1 MSSDSKPILRRK
13 DVVSAANLPLVK
25 WDKNGV
31 VVGGAPK
38 PKAKAA
44 VVESVAEVAPEAVK
58 VPTVKELESIREDAY
73 NEGFEQGFESGM
85 TQGHLAGHSE
95 GHSEGLSAG
104 QQTGTEQGLAAGT
117 AKGELAEAKK
127 NKEKLAVFEALTA
140 AFKAQMPHEQA
151 ELEQAL
157 LSLSIRIARQIIRD
171 ELRAEPSHIA
181 AVVHAA
187 VQSLPNP
194 DEKLTLSVNPS
205 ELEFVTSFAEKHW
218 QLEGDASV
226 SVGGCKI
233 KTQYSYVDYTLEHR
247 FDAAVRHLMT
257 QLGEDSAKAS
267 QSPLSEQTLIGEP
280 GASDVGGTEAELEA
294 KSAEAEPAV
303 TEAESGPAAAEP
315 TVAEAEPVAAEAE
328 PTVAES
334 VPAVAESMAAE
345 PVPAEAEPLPA
356 AAEPAVA
363 EAEPTVAEAEPAVTQ
378 AEPEPLPAAAEPA
391 VTQAEAEPLPAAA
404 EPAVAEAEP
413 TVAEPEPVP
422 AEPEPLPAAAEPA
435 VTEAE
440 AEPAT
445 ESDSS
450 PDEVPSKTHSESDT
464 QVDQSAEADSEP
476 VNE

>member
-13 DVVSAANLPLVK
+13 DVISAANLPLVK
-25 WDKNGV
+25 WDKNGLV
-31 VVGGAPK
+31 VDGA
-38 PKAKAA
+38 PKAKASA
-44 VVESVAEVAPEAVK
+44 EVVESVDEVAHEAIK
-58 VPTVKELESIREDAY
+58 APTVKELESIREDAY

-85 TQGHLAGHSE
+85 TQGH
-95 GHSEGLSAG
+95 SAG
-104 QQTGTEQGLAAGT
+104 QTEGHAEGLIAGQEKGTEQGLAAGT

-218 QLEGDASV
+218 QLEGDVKV

-257 QLGEDSAKAS
+257 QLSEDSAKAS
-267 QSPLSEQTLIGEP
+267 QSPLSEQPLIGELGEP
-280 GASDVGGTEAELEA
+280 DADFAQAELEA
-294 KSAEAEPAV
+294 EPVVSEAEP
-303 TEAESGPAAAEP
+303 EP
-315 TVAEAEPVAAEAE
+315 TVAEATAPKAE
-328 PTVAES
+328 PA
-334 VPAVAESMAAE
+334 PAVAE
-345 PVPAEAEPLPA
+345 PVVSEAEPEPA
-356 AAEPAVA
+356 AAEATAP
-363 EAEPTVAEAEPAVTQ
+363 EAEPA
-378 AEPEPLPAAAEPA
+378 
-391 VTQAEAEPLPAAA
+391 
-404 EPAVAEAEP
+404 
-413 TVAEPEPVP
+413 P
-422 AEPEPLPAAAEPA
+422 AEPEPAVADPSAITTEPPEE
-435 VTEAE
+435 TF
-440 AEPAT
+440 
-445 ESDSS
+445 
-450 PDEVPSKTHSESDT
+450 SESET
-464 QVDQSAEADSEP
+464 LIDQSPEADSEP
-476 VNE
+476 VHE

>member
-13 DVVSAANLPLVK
+13 DVISAANLPLVK
-25 WDKNGV
+25 WDKNGLV
-31 VVGGAPK
+31 VDGA
-38 PKAKAA
+38 PKAKASA
-44 VVESVAEVAPEAVK
+44 EVVESVDEVAHEAIK
-58 VPTVKELESIREDAY
+58 APTVKELESIREDAY

-85 TQGHLAGHSE
+85 TQGH
-95 GHSEGLSAG
+95 SAG
-104 QQTGTEQGLAAGT
+104 QTEGHAEGLIAGQEKGTEQGLAAGT

-218 QLEGDASV
+218 QLEGDVKV

-257 QLGEDSAKAS
+257 KLGEDSAKAS
-267 QSPLSEQTLIGEP
+267 QSPLSEQPLIGELGEP
-280 GASDVGGTEAELEA
+280 DADLAQAELEA
-294 KSAEAEPAV
+294 EPVVSEAEPEPTVAEATAPKAEPAPAVAEATAPKAEPAPAEAEPVVSEAEPEPAAAEATAPEAEPAPAEAEPAEAEPAV
-303 TEAESGPAAAEP
+303 ADPSAITTEP
-315 TVAEAEPVAAEAE
+315 
-328 PTVAES
+328 
-334 VPAVAESMAAE
+334 
-345 PVPAEAEPLPA
+345 
-356 AAEPAVA
+356 
-363 EAEPTVAEAEPAVTQ
+363 
-378 AEPEPLPAAAEPA
+378 PEE
-391 VTQAEAEPLPAAA
+391 TF
-404 EPAVAEAEP
+404 
-413 TVAEPEPVP
+413 
-422 AEPEPLPAAAEPA
+422 
-435 VTEAE
+435 
-440 AEPAT
+440 
-445 ESDSS
+445 
-450 PDEVPSKTHSESDT
+450 SESET
-464 QVDQSAEADSEP
+464 LIDQSPEADSEP
-476 VNE
+476 VHE

>member
-13 DVVSAANLPLVK
+13 DVISAANLPLVK
-25 WDKNGV
+25 WDKNGLV
-31 VVGGAPK
+31 VDGA
-38 PKAKAA
+38 PKAKASA
-44 VVESVAEVAPEAVK
+44 EVVESVDEVAHETIKA
-58 VPTVKELESIREDAY
+58 PTVKELESIREDAY

-85 TQGHLAGHSE
+85 TQGH
-95 GHSEGLSAG
+95 SAG
-104 QQTGTEQGLAAGT
+104 QTEGHAEGLIAGQEKGTEQGLAAGT

-218 QLEGDASV
+218 QLEGDVKV

-257 QLGEDSAKAS
+257 KLGEDSAKAS
-267 QSPLSEQTLIGEP
+267 QSPLSEQPLIGELGEP
-280 GASDVGGTEAELEA
+280 DADLAQAELEA
-294 KSAEAEPAV
+294 EPVVSEAEPEPTVAEATAPKAEPAPAVAEATAPKAEPAPAEAEPVVSEAEPEPAAAEATAPEAEPAPAEAEPAEAEPAEAEPAV
-303 TEAESGPAAAEP
+303 ADPSAITTEP
-315 TVAEAEPVAAEAE
+315 
-328 PTVAES
+328 
-334 VPAVAESMAAE
+334 
-345 PVPAEAEPLPA
+345 
-356 AAEPAVA
+356 
-363 EAEPTVAEAEPAVTQ
+363 
-378 AEPEPLPAAAEPA
+378 PEE
-391 VTQAEAEPLPAAA
+391 TF
-404 EPAVAEAEP
+404 
-413 TVAEPEPVP
+413 
-422 AEPEPLPAAAEPA
+422 
-435 VTEAE
+435 
-440 AEPAT
+440 
-445 ESDSS
+445 
-450 PDEVPSKTHSESDT
+450 SESET
-464 QVDQSAEADSEP
+464 LIDQSPEADSEP
-476 VNE
+476 VHE

>member
-13 DVVSAANLPLVK
+13 DVISAANLPLVK
-25 WDKNGV
+25 WDKNGLV
-31 VVGGAPK
+31 VDGA
-38 PKAKAA
+38 PKAKASA
-44 VVESVAEVAPEAVK
+44 EVVESVDEVAHETIKA
-58 VPTVKELESIREDAY
+58 PTVKELESIREDAY

-85 TQGHLAGHSE
+85 TQGH
-95 GHSEGLSAG
+95 SAG
-104 QQTGTEQGLAAGT
+104 QTEGHAEGLIAGQEKGTEQGLAAGT

-218 QLEGDASV
+218 QLEGDVKV

-267 QSPLSEQTLIGEP
+267 QSPLSEQPLIGELGEP
-280 GASDVGGTEAELEA
+280 DADLAQAELEA
-294 KSAEAEPAV
+294 EPVVSEAEPEPTVAEATAPKAEPAPAVAEATAPKAEPAPAEAEPVVSEAEPEPAAAEATAPEAEPAPAEAEPAEAEPAV
-303 TEAESGPAAAEP
+303 ADPSAITTEP
-315 TVAEAEPVAAEAE
+315 
-328 PTVAES
+328 
-334 VPAVAESMAAE
+334 
-345 PVPAEAEPLPA
+345 
-356 AAEPAVA
+356 
-363 EAEPTVAEAEPAVTQ
+363 
-378 AEPEPLPAAAEPA
+378 PEE
-391 VTQAEAEPLPAAA
+391 TF
-404 EPAVAEAEP
+404 
-413 TVAEPEPVP
+413 
-422 AEPEPLPAAAEPA
+422 
-435 VTEAE
+435 
-440 AEPAT
+440 
-445 ESDSS
+445 
-450 PDEVPSKTHSESDT
+450 SESET
-464 QVDQSAEADSEP
+464 LIDQSPEADSEP
-476 VNE
+476 VHE

>member
-13 DVVSAANLPLVK
+13 DVISAANLPLVK
-25 WDKNGV
+25 WDKNGLV
-31 VVGGAPK
+31 VDGA
-38 PKAKAA
+38 PKAKASA
-44 VVESVAEVAPEAVK
+44 EVVESVDEVAHETIKA
-58 VPTVKELESIREDAY
+58 PTVKELESIREDAY

-85 TQGHLAGHSE
+85 TQGH
-95 GHSEGLSAG
+95 SAG
-104 QQTGTEQGLAAGT
+104 QTEGHAEGLIAGQEKGTEQGLAAGT

-218 QLEGDASV
+218 QLEGDVKV

-267 QSPLSEQTLIGEP
+267 QSPLSEQPLIGEL
-280 GASDVGGTEAELEA
+280 GEHDADLAQAELEA
-294 KSAEAEPAV
+294 EPVVSEAEPEPTVAEATAPKAEPAPAEAEATAPKAEPAPAEAEPVVFEAEPEPEPTVAEATAPKAEPAPAVAEATAPKAEPAPAEAEPAEAEPAEAEPAV
-303 TEAESGPAAAEP
+303 ADPSAITTEP
-315 TVAEAEPVAAEAE
+315 
-328 PTVAES
+328 
-334 VPAVAESMAAE
+334 
-345 PVPAEAEPLPA
+345 
-356 AAEPAVA
+356 
-363 EAEPTVAEAEPAVTQ
+363 
-378 AEPEPLPAAAEPA
+378 PEE
-391 VTQAEAEPLPAAA
+391 TF
-404 EPAVAEAEP
+404 
-413 TVAEPEPVP
+413 
-422 AEPEPLPAAAEPA
+422 
-435 VTEAE
+435 
-440 AEPAT
+440 
-445 ESDSS
+445 
-450 PDEVPSKTHSESDT
+450 SESET
-464 QVDQSAEADSEP
+464 LIDQSPEADSEP
-476 VNE
+476 VHE

>member
-13 DVVSAANLPLVK
+13 DVISAANLPLVK
-25 WDKNGV
+25 WDKNGLV
-31 VVGGAPK
+31 VDGA
-38 PKAKAA
+38 PKAKASA
-44 VVESVAEVAPEAVK
+44 EVVESVDEVAHEAIK
-58 VPTVKELESIREDAY
+58 APTVKELESIREDAY

-85 TQGHLAGHSE
+85 TQGH
-95 GHSEGLSAG
+95 SAG
-104 QQTGTEQGLAAGT
+104 QTEGHAEGLIAGQEKGTEQGLAAGT

-218 QLEGDASV
+218 QLEGDVKV

-257 QLGEDSAKAS
+257 QLSEDSAKAS
-267 QSPLSEQTLIGEP
+267 QSPLSEQPLIGELGEP
-280 GASDVGGTEAELEA
+280 DADFAQAELEA
-294 KSAEAEPAV
+294 EPVVSEAEP
-303 TEAESGPAAAEP
+303 EP
-315 TVAEAEPVAAEAE
+315 TVAEATAPKAE
-328 PTVAES
+328 PA
-334 VPAVAESMAAE
+334 
-345 PVPAEAEPLPA
+345 
-356 AAEPAVA
+356 PAVA
-363 EAEPTVAEAEPAVTQ
+363 EATAPKTEPA
-378 AEPEPLPAAAEPA
+378 
-391 VTQAEAEPLPAAA
+391 
-404 EPAVAEAEP
+404 
-413 TVAEPEPVP
+413 P
-422 AEPEPLPAAAEPA
+422 AEPEPAVADPSAITTEPPEE
-435 VTEAE
+435 TF
-440 AEPAT
+440 
-445 ESDSS
+445 
-450 PDEVPSKTHSESDT
+450 SESET
-464 QVDQSAEADSEP
+464 LIDQSPEADSEP
-476 VNE
+476 VHE

>member
-13 DVVSAANLPLVK
+13 DVISAANLPLVK
-25 WDKNGV
+25 WDKNGLV
-31 VVGGAPK
+31 VDGA
-38 PKAKAA
+38 PKAKASA
-44 VVESVAEVAPEAVK
+44 EVVESVDEVAHEAIK
-58 VPTVKELESIREDAY
+58 APTVKELESIREDAY

-85 TQGHLAGHSE
+85 TQGH
-95 GHSEGLSAG
+95 SAG
-104 QQTGTEQGLAAGT
+104 QTEGHAEGLIAGQEKGTEQGLAAGT

-218 QLEGDASV
+218 QLEGDVKV

-267 QSPLSEQTLIGEP
+267 QSPLSEQPLIGELGEP
-280 GASDVGGTEAELEA
+280 DADLAQAELEA
-294 KSAEAEPAV
+294 EPVVSEAEPEPTVAEATAPKAEPAPAVAEATAPKTEPAPAEAEPVVSEAEPEPAAAEATAPEAEPAPAEAEPAEAEPAV
-303 TEAESGPAAAEP
+303 ADPSAITTEP
-315 TVAEAEPVAAEAE
+315 
-328 PTVAES
+328 
-334 VPAVAESMAAE
+334 
-345 PVPAEAEPLPA
+345 
-356 AAEPAVA
+356 
-363 EAEPTVAEAEPAVTQ
+363 
-378 AEPEPLPAAAEPA
+378 PEE
-391 VTQAEAEPLPAAA
+391 TF
-404 EPAVAEAEP
+404 
-413 TVAEPEPVP
+413 
-422 AEPEPLPAAAEPA
+422 
-435 VTEAE
+435 
-440 AEPAT
+440 
-445 ESDSS
+445 
-450 PDEVPSKTHSESDT
+450 SESET
-464 QVDQSAEADSEP
+464 LIDQSPEADSEP
-476 VNE
+476 VHE

>member
-13 DVVSAANLPLVK
+13 DVIDAANLPLVK

-31 VVGGAPK
+31 VVSGA
-38 PKAKAA
+38 PKAKASA
-44 VVESVAEVAPEAVK
+44 EVVESVDEMAYEAVK

-85 TQGHLAGHSE
+85 TQGHLAGHTE
-95 GHSEGLSAG
+95 GHAEGLSAG

-117 AKGELAEAKK
+117 AKGELAEAQK

-157 LSLSIRIARQIIRD
+157 LSLSIRIARQIVRD

-218 QLEGDASV
+218 QLEGDVTV

-267 QSPLSEQTLIGEP
+267 QSPLSEQALIGEP
-280 GASDVGGTEAELEA
+280 AAPDADLTKAELQS
-294 KSAEAEPAV
+294 K
-303 TEAESGPAAAEP
+303 
-315 TVAEAEPVAAEAE
+315 
-328 PTVAES
+328 
-334 VPAVAESMAAE
+334 
-345 PVPAEAEPLPA
+345 
-356 AAEPAVA
+356 PAVA
-363 EAEPTVAEAEPAVTQ
+363 EAEPAPAVAEAPMAEAEPA
-378 AEPEPLPAAAEPA
+378 PA
-391 VTQAEAEPLPAAA
+391 VAEAPMAEAEPTPAVAQA
-404 EPAVAEAEP
+404 PVAEAEP
-413 TVAEPEPVP
+413 TPAVAEPAIPEPPLADTLAATSESSPAEVAPNQPQPESVVEANSASDIASPTP
-422 AEPEPLPAAAEPA
+422 AEP
-435 VTEAE
+435 
-440 AEPAT
+440 
-445 ESDSS
+445 
-450 PDEVPSKTHSESDT
+450 HSESEAG
-464 QVDQSAEADSEP
+464 VDSSSDPAPEP
-476 VNE
+476 VHE

>member
-13 DVVSAANLPLVK
+13 DVISAANLPLVK
-25 WDKNGV
+25 WDKNGLV
-31 VVGGAPK
+31 VHGA
-38 PKAKAA
+38 PKAKASA
-44 VVESVAEVAPEAVK
+44 EVVESVDEVAHETIKA
-58 VPTVKELESIREDAY
+58 PTVKELESIREDAY

-85 TQGHLAGHSE
+85 TQGH
-95 GHSEGLSAG
+95 SAG
-104 QQTGTEQGLAAGT
+104 QTEGHAEGLIAGQEKGTEQGLAAGT

-218 QLEGDASV
+218 QLEGDVKV

-257 QLGEDSAKAS
+257 KLGEDSAKAS
-267 QSPLSEQTLIGEP
+267 QSPLSEQPLIGELGEP
-280 GASDVGGTEAELEA
+280 DADLAQAELEA
-294 KSAEAEPAV
+294 EPVVSEAEP
-303 TEAESGPAAAEP
+303 EP
-315 TVAEAEPVAAEAE
+315 TVAEATAPKAE
-328 PTVAES
+328 PA
-334 VPAVAESMAAE
+334 PAVAEATAPKAE
-345 PVPAEAEPLPA
+345 PAPAEAEPVVSEAEPEPA
-356 AAEPAVA
+356 AAEATAPEAEPAPAEAEPVEAEPAVA
-363 EAEPTVAEAEPAVTQ
+363 DPSAITTEP
-378 AEPEPLPAAAEPA
+378 PEE
-391 VTQAEAEPLPAAA
+391 TF
-404 EPAVAEAEP
+404 
-413 TVAEPEPVP
+413 
-422 AEPEPLPAAAEPA
+422 
-435 VTEAE
+435 
-440 AEPAT
+440 
-445 ESDSS
+445 
-450 PDEVPSKTHSESDT
+450 SESET
-464 QVDQSAEADSEP
+464 LIDQSPEADSEP
-476 VNE
+476 VHE

>member
-328 PTVAES
+328 PTVAEAVS
-334 VPAVAESMAAE
+334 AVAE
-345 PVPAEAEPLPA
+345 P
-356 AAEPAVA
+356 
-363 EAEPTVAEAEPAVTQ
+363 
-378 AEPEPLPAAAEPA
+378 
-391 VTQAEAEPLPAAA
+391 
-404 EPAVAEAEP
+404 
-413 TVAEPEPVP
+413 
-422 AEPEPLPAAAEPA
+422 
-435 VTEAE
+435 
-440 AEPAT
+440 
-445 ESDSS
+445 
-450 PDEVPSKTHSESDT
+450 
-464 QVDQSAEADSEP
+464 
-476 VNE
+476 

>member
-13 DVVSAANLPLVK
+13 DVISAANLPLVK
-25 WDKNGV
+25 WDKNGLV
-31 VVGGAPK
+31 VDGA
-38 PKAKAA
+38 PKAKASA
-44 VVESVAEVAPEAVK
+44 EVVESVDEVAHETIKA
-58 VPTVKELESIREDAY
+58 PTVKELESIREDAY

-85 TQGHLAGHSE
+85 TQGH
-95 GHSEGLSAG
+95 SAG
-104 QQTGTEQGLAAGT
+104 QTEGHAEGLIAGQEKGTEQGLAAGT

-218 QLEGDASV
+218 QLEGDVKV

-257 QLGEDSAKAS
+257 KLGEDSAKAS
-267 QSPLSEQTLIGEP
+267 QSPLSEQPLIGELGEP
-280 GASDVGGTEAELEA
+280 DADLAQAELEA
-294 KSAEAEPAV
+294 EPVVSEAEPEPTVAEATAPKAEPAPAEAEATAPKAEPAPAEAEPVVSEAEPEPAAAEATAPEAEPAPAEAEPAEAEPAEAEPAV
-303 TEAESGPAAAEP
+303 ADPSAITTEP
-315 TVAEAEPVAAEAE
+315 
-328 PTVAES
+328 
-334 VPAVAESMAAE
+334 
-345 PVPAEAEPLPA
+345 
-356 AAEPAVA
+356 
-363 EAEPTVAEAEPAVTQ
+363 
-378 AEPEPLPAAAEPA
+378 PEE
-391 VTQAEAEPLPAAA
+391 TF
-404 EPAVAEAEP
+404 
-413 TVAEPEPVP
+413 
-422 AEPEPLPAAAEPA
+422 
-435 VTEAE
+435 
-440 AEPAT
+440 
-445 ESDSS
+445 
-450 PDEVPSKTHSESDT
+450 SESET
-464 QVDQSAEADSEP
+464 LIDQSPEADSEP
-476 VNE
+476 VHE

>member
-13 DVVSAANLPLVK
+13 DVISAANLPLVK
-25 WDKNGV
+25 WDKNGLV
-31 VVGGAPK
+31 VDGA
-38 PKAKAA
+38 PKAKASA
-44 VVESVAEVAPEAVK
+44 EVVESVDEVAHETIKA
-58 VPTVKELESIREDAY
+58 PTVKELESIREDAY

-85 TQGHLAGHSE
+85 TQGH
-95 GHSEGLSAG
+95 SAG
-104 QQTGTEQGLAAGT
+104 QTEGHAEGLIAGQEKGTEQGLAAGT

-218 QLEGDASV
+218 QLEGDVKV

-257 QLGEDSAKAS
+257 KLGEDSAKAS
-267 QSPLSEQTLIGEP
+267 QSPLSEQPLIGELGEP
-280 GASDVGGTEAELEA
+280 DADLAQAELEA
-294 KSAEAEPAV
+294 EPVVSEAEPEPTVAEATAPKAEPAPAEAEATAPKAEPAPAEAEPVVSEAEPEPAAAEATAPEAEPAPAEAEPAEAEPAV
-303 TEAESGPAAAEP
+303 ADPSAITTEP
-315 TVAEAEPVAAEAE
+315 
-328 PTVAES
+328 
-334 VPAVAESMAAE
+334 
-345 PVPAEAEPLPA
+345 
-356 AAEPAVA
+356 
-363 EAEPTVAEAEPAVTQ
+363 
-378 AEPEPLPAAAEPA
+378 PEE
-391 VTQAEAEPLPAAA
+391 TF
-404 EPAVAEAEP
+404 
-413 TVAEPEPVP
+413 
-422 AEPEPLPAAAEPA
+422 
-435 VTEAE
+435 
-440 AEPAT
+440 
-445 ESDSS
+445 
-450 PDEVPSKTHSESDT
+450 SESET
-464 QVDQSAEADSEP
+464 LIDQSPEADSEP
-476 VNE
+476 VHE

>member
-13 DVVSAANLPLVK
+13 DVISAANLPLVK
-25 WDKNGV
+25 WDKNGLV
-31 VVGGAPK
+31 VDGA
-38 PKAKAA
+38 PKAKASA
-44 VVESVAEVAPEAVK
+44 EVVESVDEVAHETIKA
-58 VPTVKELESIREDAY
+58 PTVKELESIREDAY

-85 TQGHLAGHSE
+85 TQGH
-95 GHSEGLSAG
+95 SAG
-104 QQTGTEQGLAAGT
+104 QTEGHAEGLIAGQEKGTEQGLAAGT

-218 QLEGDASV
+218 QLEGDVKV

-257 QLGEDSAKAS
+257 KLGEDSAKAS
-267 QSPLSEQTLIGEP
+267 QSPLSEQPLIGELGEP
-280 GASDVGGTEAELEA
+280 DADLAQAELEA
-294 KSAEAEPAV
+294 EPVVSEAEPEPTVAEATAPKAEPAPAVAEATAPKAEPAPAEAEPVVSEAEPEPAAAEATAPEAEPAPAEAEPAEAEPAV
-303 TEAESGPAAAEP
+303 ADPSAITTEP
-315 TVAEAEPVAAEAE
+315 
-328 PTVAES
+328 
-334 VPAVAESMAAE
+334 
-345 PVPAEAEPLPA
+345 
-356 AAEPAVA
+356 
-363 EAEPTVAEAEPAVTQ
+363 
-378 AEPEPLPAAAEPA
+378 PEE
-391 VTQAEAEPLPAAA
+391 TF
-404 EPAVAEAEP
+404 
-413 TVAEPEPVP
+413 
-422 AEPEPLPAAAEPA
+422 
-435 VTEAE
+435 
-440 AEPAT
+440 
-445 ESDSS
+445 
-450 PDEVPSKTHSESDT
+450 SESET
-464 QVDQSAEADSEP
+464 LIDQSPEADSEP
-476 VNE
+476 VHE